1 MTYTNQT
8 DVETNSQAD
17 FATTAEQLKAL
28 QKESGVRSQRILKIL
43 RTAFTQA
50 AAEVSAEIKDGRTVI
65 SPLAKEVSAKTV
77 ATVKE
82 KSQQAANTVNQTW
95 QQEAETK
102 DRTERLVKVVRSL
115 ANTLKQT
122 FFPQAKQQ
130 AQKQANQLLELLRNR
145 YAAAQQTAS
154 YQTAADATVAP
165 QSAPT
170 VVDVTSSVIEDSPV
184 NQP

>member
-8 DVETNSQAD
+8 NATTANAATQSQSD

-28 QKESGVRSQRILKIL
+28 KKESSTRSQRIFKIL
-43 RTAFTQA
+43 RTAFTET
-50 AAEVSAEIKDGRTVI
+50 AAEVAVELKEGRTVI

-82 KSQQAANTVNQTW
+82 KSQQAADTVNQTW
-95 QQEAETK
+95 QQEAQTE
-102 DRTERLVKVVRSL
+102 DRTERLIKVVRSL
-115 ANTLKQT
+115 ASTLKQT

-130 AQKQANQLLELLRNR
+130 AKKQADQLIELLRNR
-145 YAAAQQTAS
+145 YAASSQRSANAV
-154 YQTAADATVAP
+154 DAP

-170 VVDVTSSVIEDSPV
+170 VVDITSSVSEEK
-184 NQP
+184 